1 VLLAGFDE
9 NFISER
15 FLRRSYGISW
25 ERAVEQLKDPN
36 TPHLAEVCPYDKVL
50 IARNMS
56 KFLLKSVSDLAIP
69 ALISTDC
76 TIFQGRKV
84 KRQFSS
90 ALSDDYGTSES
101 GRAWRAIPLNR
112 KHHNVKLTETIIY
125 SDHVNDDDLWI
136 KEPSHKMSL

>member
-1 VLLAGFDE
+1 
-9 NFISER
+9 
-15 FLRRSYGISW
+15 
-25 ERAVEQLKDPN
+25 
-36 TPHLAEVCPYDKVL
+36 
-50 IARNMS
+50 MS